1 MVRYEVVSTEY
12 VTVEVR
18 EDGKEI
24 NIRLNDG
31 VKISRHQ
38 NQLRAYVE
46 KLYQQGIKRINADQ
60 ITLPYLDKSINLVRG
75 NRRLD
80 LVYYKDGRIYECEF
94 KTRRECGLDKT
105 YNQVRDMRKY
115 CENFILLV
123 PQSELIFVSDTIR
136 NRKIKGVTVDTWD
149 T

>member
-1 MVRYEVVSTEY
+1 MVRYEVISTDY

-24 NIRLNDG
+24 VIKLNDG

-60 ITLPYLDKSINLVRG
+60 ITLPYLDKSLSLIRG

-94 KTRRECGLDKT
+94 KTRRECGEDRI
-105 YNQVRDMRKY
+105 YNQIRDMKKH
-115 CENFILLV
+115 CQNFILLV

-136 NRKIKGVTVDTWD
+136 NLKIHGITIDAWD
-149 T
+149 N